1 LTITAVCIIF
11 VRIMKTTSTLK
22 RIKFFAGIMISLFL
36 VASVHSQS
44 LTVSDVQTII
54 AQAVSKAVVMNQ
66 KVTVSVTDKEGN
78 LLGTF
83 AMTGTAANTLIRS
96 VGRAGQGLENVSI
109 PSSAASH
116 SKAGTAGIFSTGG
129 NAFTTRTAS
138 FIIQEHFPSLIDN
151 RPGGPL
157 YGVQF
162 STLPCSDIA
171 IAALPVGLSGD
182 PGGIPL
188 YKNGVAVGGVGV
200 EGDGLYTVDR
210 NPADNDQSYEET
222 IAVYA
227 TKGFESPEP
236 IRADNILVEGIRF
249 PFANVSNPDNVNL
262 ISFALL
268 PGLVT
273 AAVRAAPPSD
283 LVPGVLNG
291 VNGQY
296 SSRFPTIAGS
306 ALTVAEV
313 QQILGNAAATAS
325 RTRAGIR
332 QPIGSVARVTMSV
345 VDTDGKVLG
354 IFQQKDAPV
363 FGLDVAVQKART
375 ANFFARSDAGTKLTA
390 AGFGSFVTRAAA
402 DGISLNGS
410 IAFSDR
416 AVGFL
421 HRPLFPDGINSTQ
434 AGPFSSLLADWSPFN
449 VGLQS
454 EIIKAFFTSPPAMC
468 RGVEFKK
475 KEFLMAPC
483 PCTSINEVRNGIQ
496 IFAGGIPIYR
506 GSTLVGAIGVSGDGI
521 DQDDLI
527 AAGGANTFAPPETIR
542 SDRTFVRGVRLPFLK
557 FPARPFLDQ

>member
-1 LTITAVCIIF
+1 
-11 VRIMKTTSTLK
+11 MKTTSTLK
-22 RIKFFAGIMISLFL
+22 RIEFFAGFVIMLAL
-36 VASVHSQS
+36 ASSANSQS
-44 LTVSDVQTII
+44 LTVADVQTVI
-54 AQAVSKAVVMNQ
+54 AQAVSKAVAINQ

-83 AMTGTAANTLIRS
+83 AMTGTSPNTLIRS
-96 VGRAGQGLENVSI
+96 VGRAGQGLENVTI
-109 PSSAASH
+109 PASAASH
-116 SKAGTAGIFSTGG
+116 SKAGTAGIFSSGG

-200 EGDGLYTVDR
+200 EGDGLYTIDR
-210 NPADNDQSYEET
+210 NPADDDQTYEEA

-227 TKGFESPEP
+227 TKGFESPAL

-249 PFANVSNPDNVNL
+249 PFANTTSTDTVNS
-262 ISFALL
+262 ISFASL

-273 AAVRAAPPSD
+273 AVVRAAPASD
-283 LVPGVLNG
+283 FVPGVLNG
-291 VNGQY
+291 ITGQY
-296 SSRFPTIAGS
+296 SSRFPIIAGS
-306 ALTVAEV
+306 SLSVSEV
-313 QQILGNAAATAS
+313 QTILGNAAVTAN
-325 RTRAGIR
+325 RTRGAIR
-332 QPIGSVARVTMSV
+332 QPIGSNARVTMTV

-354 IFQQKDAPV
+354 IFRQPDAPV

-375 ANFFARSDAGTKLTA
+375 ANFFARSDAGAKLTA
-390 AGFGSFVTRAAA
+390 AGFGSFVSRAAA
-402 DGISLNGS
+402 DGIGLNGS
-410 IAFSDR
+410 IAFSER
-416 AVGFL
+416 AIGFL
-421 HRPLFPDGINSTQ
+421 HRPLFPDGINGTQ
-434 AGPFSSLLADWSPFN
+434 AGPFSSPLADWSPFN
-449 VGLQS
+449 VGLQT
-454 EIIKAFFTSPPAMC
+454 EIIKAFFTSPPVAC
-468 RGVEFKK
+468 RGIEYNK

-483 PCTSINEVRNGIQ
+483 PCTSINEIRNGIQ
-496 IFAGGIPIYR
+496 IFAGGLPIYR

-527 AAGGANTFAPPETIR
+527 AAGGANTFAPAESIR
-542 SDRTFVRGVRLPFLK
+542 SDRTFVRAVRLPFLK
-557 FPARPFLDQ
+557 FPARPFLDE